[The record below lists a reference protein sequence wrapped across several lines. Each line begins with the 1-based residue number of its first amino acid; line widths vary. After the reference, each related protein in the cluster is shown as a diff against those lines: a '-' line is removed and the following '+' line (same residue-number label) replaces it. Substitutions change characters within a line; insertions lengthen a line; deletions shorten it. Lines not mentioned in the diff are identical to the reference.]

1 MSELHLTLFDVI
13 AFLFGDADS
22 IVRVASSRHNLLVG
36 AMLVLSAALARN
48 WQRHDLS
55 VQPWLLLIPFAA
67 SLVSSTALTV
77 LLALWWPD
85 FRPQMLEW
93 LPRMAGLFW
102 MTAPLAWIYGIPFE
116 ALVERKSAAR
126 ARLTALTIVS
136 LWRVALVVRC
146 LCVLLDIHVASAMHL
161 VIFFGIVVAI
171 AAIHFTR
178 RRDRPQN
185 IPMIAM
191 GMAGI
196 SSTSS
201 RSPEARVVANF
212 TGCLSALLWIGLV
225 PSIGLTWTSVRPE
238 PPLQIHAG
246 DAVRAASPGVWGAS
260 ACAIGFWL
268 MILPAA
274 QRKQR
279 SKTRVSNLIESGRY
293 LDAVTFLSETD
304 ADSFPVSWVPPVE
317 TALDGWH
324 PERLMGMMNLM
335 PEQRG
340 RWFAAGFETVF
351 VEYLKQPLLY
361 WFSDVRSAE
370 VAELLPSVVGIR
382 PEDATEILQQLS
394 DMKEWL
400 DVVGGQTERNS
411 GRPTYESTS
420 ENKVE
425 CYVDQDGFIISWPPE
440 TNARRVIR
448 EELERRTAV

>member
-1 MSELHLTLFDVI
+1 
-13 AFLFGDADS
+13 
-22 IVRVASSRHNLLVG
+22 
-36 AMLVLSAALARN
+36 
-48 WQRHDLS
+48 
-55 VQPWLLLIPFAA
+55 
-67 SLVSSTALTV
+67 
-77 LLALWWPD
+77 
-85 FRPQMLEW
+85 
-93 LPRMAGLFW
+93 
-102 MTAPLAWIYGIPFE
+102 
-116 ALVERKSAAR
+116 
-126 ARLTALTIVS
+126 
-136 LWRVALVVRC
+136 
-146 LCVLLDIHVASAMHL
+146 VLLDIHVASAMHL

-201 RSPEARVVANF
+201 RSPEARAVANF

-225 PSIGLTWTSVRPE
+225 PSIGLTWKSVRPE

-293 LDAVTFLSETD
+293 QDAVTFLSETD

-324 PERLMGMMNLM
+324 PERLMGMMKLM

-340 RWFAAGFETVF
+340 RWFAAGFETVL
-351 VEYLKQPLLY
+351 VEYLRQPLLY